1 MQILRITVKNLNS
14 LRVDRSIDF
23 TQPPLSHAGI
33 FAITGDTGAGKST
46 LLDAITLALYGQVP
60 RRENE
65 DLAATMSYGAT
76 DCLAEVEFA
85 HGGAV
90 YRAKWSLR
98 RARNIPTGKVQ
109 GTQRELAKQNPQTGA
124 FDIIGQGKE
133 VSDQIQELTGLDFSR
148 FRKSVLLAQGEFA
161 AFLDANAGERG
172 ELLERITGTEIYSEI
187 SKAAFARNREEA
199 TQLNDLK
206 NTLNSLDILDEE
218 ALQQLND
225 QIQALEAEAES
236 AKQNT
241 TTLRGQ
247 YTLKQR
253 FDTLSGDIQTLEQAK
268 RKLEQQKTDQA
279 EAFQRLQRY
288 ESSTALLSA
297 LHALDQRENINADT
311 EKDIFLTQ
319 QTLEELAPKIE
330 EKEGEQQQQKAVLEA
345 RRAALEQLRPV
356 WEKTRALDTALA
368 GGKLDCQDKQQKVA
382 SAQVA
387 VAAHNDRLDKC
398 KQELAI
404 LATQIQEEMAWQ
416 STNAHLESLPMAL
429 AGILTQLGH
438 HRDLQKRLQ
447 DTSDQQATLTIQ
459 RKSLQEHQTKLAA
472 KKNALNKA
480 LQQTRDERKA
490 ILPPWLSSEE
500 RPVQHLLLEAL
511 EDIVKKDRVLRAIE
525 QQTTAYQSLINE
537 RNEWEIEV
545 SGLYARDTATS
556 KALFNAMDELDE
568 IQALLDY
575 KREIYETQQKIV
587 NYEKDRSELKDGE
600 PCPLCYA
607 THHPFRS
614 HNPTPYLNRARE
626 EFLKAETRH
635 KEVLKRIQTLL
646 DEQQTVYAQTTQY
659 AKQDFSARF
668 DKVEKELATLLAQAH
683 LLHVAVD
690 GDGTL
695 QTTLRQL
702 DDSRQSLT
710 ELSKVIQDC
719 DTKIMDGEKQ
729 IRDLE
734 QQDSK
739 WQLDIAQCRTRLES
753 LEEQQQT
760 LQRDAD
766 NLKRTLV
773 STLTAYFPE
782 WAQELPTDVEQLLTR
797 CADDIRRRQE
807 KRTELAQKLETCRTE
822 EMHLSEQARSNQ
834 TQLQLL
840 EQELQKARESLENL
854 RSQRSQLLGDRDP
867 DQEQQQEEAAIA
879 TLQAAEKE
887 LSDALNAWMD
897 EQKKA
902 HAALLTQQKTLDDGR
917 REHTRAAQTLET
929 ACQNQGIAHLAEL
942 RTLQMEEAEV
952 KSLQH
957 LRETLHHREIETNTQ
972 LRTKQNEQAT
982 IAEEA
987 LHLPDPETLLHLVQ
1001 MAEASEKELLQRLGG
1016 YQERAENDQK
1026 QRAKAA
1032 GLRQQYEQQQAEAAR
1047 WARLNELIGSAD
1059 GKKFRTFAQGLTL
1072 HRLVQRANQH
1082 LAKLSDRYQ
1091 ISKKENEDLELDIQD
1106 TYHANSRRG
1115 MKTLSGGERFLV
1127 SLALALGLSEMAGR
1141 NTQIQSLFIDEGFG
1155 SLDENTLDTALYALE
1170 SLQASGKTIG
1180 VISHVKELKERI
1192 GVKIQVHKQGNGFSN
1207 IELVER

>member
-14 LRVDRSIDF
+14 LRLDRSIDF

-60 RRENE
+60 RRERE

-98 RARNIPTGKVQ
+98 RARNSPTGKVQ
-109 GTQRELAKQNPQTGA
+109 SPQRELAKQNPQTGA
-124 FDIIGQGKE
+124 FDIIGQNEGQ
-133 VSDQIQELTGLDFSR
+133 VSGQIQELTGLDFSR

-187 SKAAFARNREEA
+187 SRAAFARNREEA
-199 TQLNDLK
+199 NKLNDLK

-218 ALQQLND
+218 ALNELQK
-225 QIQALEAEAES
+225 QIQTLEAEAES

-241 TTLRGQ
+241 RILREQ
-247 YTLKQR
+247 YTLKKR

-288 ESSTALLSA
+288 EGSTALLSA
-297 LHALDQRENINADT
+297 LHALDQREKINTDT

-319 QTLEELAPKIE
+319 QTLAELAPKIE
-330 EKEGEQQQQKAVLEA
+330 EKEREQQQQKTLLEA

-368 GGKLDCQDKQQKVA
+368 GKEGEERDKQHKVD
-382 SAQVA
+382 SARKA
-387 VAAHNDRLDKC
+387 LDTLRTELEAC
-398 KQELAI
+398 RSNLTELA
-404 LATQIQEEMAWQ
+404 AKMAEEEAWK
-416 STNAHLESLPMAL
+416 TANAHLEQLPMAL
-429 AGILTQLGH
+429 AGITAQLA
-438 HRDLQKRLQ
+438 HRRKLLREVQDNQQEKTHTEAQLERTEAERSEIQQKREAAQKAL
-447 DTSDQQATLTIQ
+447 
-459 RKSLQEHQTKLAA
+459 HQTRREMNEL
-472 KKNALNKA
+472 
-480 LQQTRDERKA
+480 
-490 ILPPWLSSEE
+490 LPP
-500 RPVQHLLLEAL
+500 QTTLLEAL
-511 EDIVKKDRVLRAIE
+511 QDILVKKNLLKEIRTGFD
-525 QQTTAYQSLINE
+525 TYQSLLNE
-537 RNEWEIEV
+537 RNDWEAQL
-545 SGLYARDTATS
+545 SSLLARDIAAS
-556 KALFNAMDELDE
+556 KELFNTLDELE
-568 IQALLDY
+568 MCQTARDY
-575 KREIYETQQKIV
+575 AKS
-587 NYEKDRSELKDGE
+587 NYEAHLKIANLEQYRAELKDGD
-600 PCPLCYA
+600 PCPLCQS
-607 THHPFRS
+607 THHPFRF
-614 HNPTPYLNRARE
+614 HDFHPQPDRARRE
-626 EFLKAETRH
+626 YQKAEARYDEANKRFH
-635 KEVLKRIQTLL
+635 QCSLEHRAIGDQIKWCYEQDSSLSNLRKKEREVADLL
-646 DEQQTVYAQTTQY
+646 SKAHTVHLEVETADSLQAALQQLEANQN
-659 AKQDFSARF
+659 F
-668 DKVEKELATLLAQAH
+668 
-683 LLHVAVD
+683 
-690 GDGTL
+690 
-695 QTTLRQL
+695 
-702 DDSRQSLT
+702 LT
-710 ELSKVIQDC
+710 ELK
-719 DTKIMDGEKQ
+719 TTAENYLEKI
-729 IRDLE
+729 
-734 QQDSK
+734 S
-739 WQLDIAQCRTRLES
+739 T
-753 LEEQQQT
+753 LEENLRKLEGEYGQKIGETEGLKGKLASLSAQVEVQQQNAH
-760 LQRDAD
+760 LAD
-766 NLKRTLV
+766 RTL
-773 STLTAYFPE
+773 LNAITAFFPE
-782 WAQELPTDVEQLLTR
+782 WASALPTDPEPPLRQAAEEVQRRQKQRTDLAQEGEINRTQEKLLSGQLLK
-797 CADDIRRRQE
+797 E
-807 KRTELAQKLETCRTE
+807 
-822 EMHLSEQARSNQ
+822 Q

-867 DQEQQQEEAAIA
+867 DQEQPQEEAAIA

-902 HAALLTQQKTLDDGR
+902 HASLHPQQKTLDDGR

-929 ACQNQGIAHLAEL
+929 TCQNQGIAHLAEL

-952 KSLQH
+952 KSLQA
-957 LRETLHHREIETNTQ
+957 LRETLNNSEIETNTQ

-987 LHLPDPETLLHLVQ
+987 APLPDPETLLHLVQ

-1091 ISKKENEDLELDIQD
+1091 ISKKENGDLELDIQD
-1106 TYHANSRRG
+1106 TYHANARRG